1 MDTIQVKK
9 QEKSLESLGRR
20 DLLEPQPGVG
30 RGVTH
35 RDQEGGRL
43 AQGTS
48 GPQFDGGELA

>member
-9 QEKSLESLGRR
+9 QEKSLESLGWR

-35 RDQEGGRL
+35 RDQEGGRS
-43 AQGTS
+43 AQGMS
-48 GPQFDGGELA
+48 GPQSDGGELA